1 MGHSQSVTCMNQ
13 RNTCKQGSSQNT
25 VCLETF
31 HFGAAK
37 KNASGHFRATIRNT
51 SSKRWAWSIL
61 EGGAM
66 ASIRSTLPQADTK
79 PNQKAEPAKC
89 WKMDHVRSRQTQLS
103 LDQIIQL
110 PVNRTSTEMSLLRT
124 IIYSCWMLCELPE
137 HALPFRLGSLASQ
150 FCTLG
155 VTNSA
160 LGLSKGSLTSF
171 QRSTIIVFQWQN
183 RHERRSNSSFSKH
196 MPNSNLDTRS
206 LSGSCR
212 IASRD
217 LLSHSQE
224 LLKLGVT
231 PCHRWRLDC
240 FVPTE
245 ARCFS
250 PNNVVNI

>member
-1 MGHSQSVTCMNQ
+1 MG
-13 RNTCKQGSSQNT
+13 
-25 VCLETF
+25 
-31 HFGAAK
+31 
-37 KNASGHFRATIRNT
+37 
-51 SSKRWAWSIL
+51 SIP
-61 EGGAM
+61 
-66 ASIRSTLPQADTK
+66 STLAQADTK
-79 PNQKAEPAKC
+79 TNQEAEPAKC
-89 WKMDHVRSRQTQLS
+89 WKIDHVRSRQTQLS

-110 PVNRTSTEMSLLRT
+110 PANRTSTEMSLLRT
-124 IIYSCWMLCELPE
+124 LIYSCWTLCELPE
-137 HALPFRLGSLASQ
+137 HALPFRLISLASQ

-160 LGLSKGSLTSF
+160 LGLSRGFFTNSKRYGKIMHHF
-171 QRSTIIVFQWQN
+171 FQWQAPAWT
-183 RHERRSNSSFSKH
+183 SFS
-196 MPNSNLDTRS
+196 NLFRSTYPTGNRDTRS

-245 ARCFS
+245 KLWFF
-250 PNNVVNI
+250 